1 MSSSIRPMRRAAA
14 AAAIRINQIAQNDAS
29 NSDSDSSQPSTPVNQ
44 PIDEGM
50 IRAAKSGYDS
60 TIHVVRFLIDE
71 MNNAKFEDQRCDIA
85 EKMFDILNKNPNIL
99 IYEPKFRTA
108 VINKIS
114 EVEQHINKRSD
125 KFQLEKQ
132 QEFIRMMAMSTR
144 INVRNSTMR
153 QKIYKHLG
161 KIDKVLKEYKD
172 WAYGTGLKVKIDN
185 LNKTLELI
193 KNNPSYVSTPI
204 LN

>member
-1 MSSSIRPMRRAAA
+1 MRRAAA

-29 NSDSDSSQPSTPVNQ
+29 NSDSEQSSTSVNQ

-50 IRAAKSGYDS
+50 IRAAKNGYDS
-60 TIHVVRFLIDE
+60 TIHVVRFLISE
-71 MNNAKFEDQRCDIA
+71 MNNAKFEDQRCEIA

-114 EVEQHINKRSD
+114 EVEQHISKRSD
-125 KFQLEKQ
+125 KFQIEKQ

-144 INVRNSTMR
+144 INVRNSSMR
-153 QKIYKHLG
+153 QKIYKYLG
-161 KIDKVLKEYKD
+161 KIDKVFKEYKD
-172 WAYGTGLKVKIDN
+172 WSYGIGLKVQIDN

-193 KNNPSYVSTPI
+193 KNNPYYVSTPV